1 MVSKFPMSQTGF
13 TSQINPPAKS
23 GLIFIVGNNAND
35 FDFLSKLL
43 TESRFNVVVAKSIDS
58 AIYQAEYARPIL
70 MILDIT
76 EPGFDGVT
84 ACQSLKNHEIT
95 KDIPLVLLA
104 DIAHKEEKIKC
115 LEIGAIDY
123 IKKPIQPEEVL
134 VRVRNNITIC
144 QLKKQVHDQN
154 LRIQNQMAIQNL
166 IGMMQEQIFQSA
178 KLEEIFTYT
187 VNELRVIL
195 QNERVFF
202 YELEQQSKQAI
213 ASNPMNL
220 EAIYNSD
227 ITKSLDY
234 IQNYQETNAAYF
246 SSFNE
251 YQNYPQHQ
259 VKNQPNLILP
269 IRIGGKIG
277 GFLIV
282 ENLSPKGD
290 GLELEVE
297 LLKQLVRQIGVTIQ
311 QAQLYERLQTVNE
324 ELHRLATLDGLTQLA
339 NRYWF
344 NMYLSQEWQHLLIEE
359 AQGFRF
365 KGNSNCLSLIMCDVD
380 YFKLYNDNYGHLA
393 GDLCLQEVAK
403 AIRETVNRPADL
415 VARYGGEE
423 FAVILPNTSAEMAF
437 DIAERIRIKVK
448 GLQIAHSKSP
458 ISQYV
463 TLSLGVSSIV
473 PHRESSPEELI
484 ATADRALY
492 RAKEQGRDR
501 TYLL

>member
-1 MVSKFPMSQTGF
+1 MASKFSMSQPGF
-13 TSQINPPAKS
+13 TTQINPSAKP
-23 GLIFIVGNNAND
+23 GLIFLIGNNVNN
-35 FDFLSKLL
+35 FDLLSKLL
-43 TESRFNVVVAKSIDS
+43 TESRFNLVVAKSVDA
-58 AIYQAEYARPIL
+58 AIYQAAYARPNL

-76 EPGFDGVT
+76 EPKFNGVK
-84 ACQSLKNHEIT
+84 ACQSLKEDDIT
-95 KDIPLVLLA
+95 KDIPVILLS

-115 LEIGAIDY
+115 LEIGAVDY
-123 IKKPIQPEEVL
+123 INKPIQPEEVL

-144 QLKKQVHDQN
+144 QLQKQVNKLN
-154 LRIQNQMAIQNL
+154 LRIQHQMAIQKL
-166 IGMMQEQIFQSA
+166 IGMMQEQICQSA
-178 KLEEIFTYT
+178 KLEEILSDT
-187 VNELRVIL
+187 VKELRGIL
-195 QNERVFF
+195 HNERVFLYQF
-202 YELEQQSKQAI
+202 GQHSNQAI
-213 ASNPMNL
+213 AFDSMNL
-220 EAIYNSD
+220 GNFYNSD
-227 ITKSLDY
+227 VTKASDY
-234 IQNYQETNAAYF
+234 IQNYQETKTGYLPNV
-246 SSFNE
+246 NE
-251 YQNYPQHQ
+251 YQNNFQYQIN
-259 VKNQPNLILP
+259 NQPNLILP
-269 IRIGGKIG
+269 IRQGGKIW

-282 ENLSPKGD
+282 ENLSQKRD
-290 GLELEVE
+290 EEELKVE

-311 QAQLYERLQTVNE
+311 QAQIYERLQTVNE
-324 ELHRLATLDGLTQLA
+324 ELHRLATLDSLTQLA

-344 NMYLSQEWQHLLIEE
+344 NIYLSQEWQQLLIEE

-393 GDLCLQEVAK
+393 GDFCLQEVAK
-403 AIRETVNRPADL
+403 AIRETVNRPTDL

-437 DIAERIRIKVK
+437 DIAEKIRTRVK